1 MTTELNNKLVS
12 LQGFLGNTADL
23 AVFKDVQKDAMV
35 LAGAPAVPAHE
46 FETIDNNSKCVIVA
60 DGYNSD
66 LQMYEMDLQ
75 LRMYVMD
82 QLS

>member
-1 MTTELNNKLVS
+1 MTTELNNKLLT

-23 AVFKDVQKDAMV
+23 AVFKADQKEAMV

-46 FETIDNNSKCVIVA
+46 FETIANNFDCLIFA

-66 LQMYEMDLQ
+66 LQIYEMDLQ

-82 QLS
+82 